1 MSHPVFDFLAQR
13 SSTPISAICEPAP
26 EGEELAALL
35 KVAARVPDHG
45 RLTPWRFILYRGD
58 TRRQVGEYLVKRAEE
73 REGPLSDAQKDKEA
87 TRFSRA
93 PLVVGVIFSPLRMS
107 ESRMGAVPF
116 AGAVAMNLASRPM
129 RWAMRPTGSATGMR
143 KMHRRGH
150 FWGLR
155 RMSALPV
162 LSISEPLKI
171 KCRSARARTWKR
183 SFRTIPARG

>member
-13 SSTPISAICEPAP
+13 SLTPISAICEPAP

-35 KVAARVPDHG
+35 KVAARIPDHG

-93 PLVVGVIFSPLRMS
+93 PLVVGVIFPPLRMS
-107 ESRMGAVPF
+107 ESP
-116 AGAVAMNLASRPM
+116 N
-129 RWAMRPTGSATGMR
+129 GSSS
-143 KMHRRGH
+143 
-150 FWGLR
+150 F
-155 RMSALPV
+155 LPV
-162 LSISEPLKI
+162 RL
-171 KCRSARARTWKR
+171 R
-183 SFRTIPARG
+183 